1 MEQHNILTAEKK
13 TAKKQKIRHTLA
25 VGWWAAMGYGR
36 QLPADD
42 VFTSHANVNVNKSYF
57 ALLYCVTR
65 HTTLANCW
73 WDRPYVCT
81 SVCSC
86 GDNWRMCVF
95 HYPTNEQTH
104 GASSP
109 PTKPVQDQFSCH
121 MICVWGA
128 FFSLMH
134 PLHLFYT
141 NRQPSP
147 SPRDRKMIIFI
158 ANRSYF
164 PQPGRV
170 YKAQEKAKH
179 TEAQYFHLSFP

>member
-1 MEQHNILTAEKK
+1 M
-13 TAKKQKIRHTLA
+13 
-25 VGWWAAMGYGR
+25 VG

-104 GASSP
+104 R
-109 PTKPVQDQFSCH
+109 
-121 MICVWGA
+121 
-128 FFSLMH
+128 
-134 PLHLFYT
+134 PLHHLPQSQSKTSFRVTWYVCGELFSHSCIPYISST
-141 NRQPSP
+141 QIDSHHHHLETERWLFLSQTVATSH
-147 SPRDRKMIIFI
+147 SLAGCTKHRKKPNTRRHNIFTCH
-158 ANRSYF
+158 F
-164 PQPGRV
+164 T
-170 YKAQEKAKH
+170 KH
-179 TEAQYFHLSFP
+179 CVFYLKLD